1 MQPRQGVIN
10 ASPLGVGVPAPA
22 VRLLR
27 WSLTAR
33 RTSWRSKSRRKSFGT
48 SASICAGFSLASA
61 ALALRPLRRQLLPC
75 CASAEW
81 VQPKKRQ
88 LRGPSN
94 PKRQH
99 GKGRAPT
106 SEDSLQLPCFSM
118 RDPYASLL
126 LHGVKT
132 VETRNHPML
141 RGVVGPCL
149 LHVGHKTMDEGVALE
164 FLWRRGLLEDQDLER
179 MLKPPD
185 GLNRGQVLGLLDLD
199 ATRQYTADELR
210 SPAVQNSVTSE
221 AVGKWATPV
230 LSAWWLQT
238 PLRERGQPGVWTVR
252 LPRSAIPASA
262 LPLFSQPTISDVK
275 SLPLLMVFDLDGVC
289 WSPEM
294 YQTKGGEPYSLV
306 AQGLVKNSRDE
317 EIRLFPAVQAV
328 WKMLHSPEARS
339 RGVRVAVAS
348 SSRRHK
354 AVPLLKTMEI
364 VPGVSMWDVIDPK
377 LFEMYYRRGEGKR
390 PHLEALLSK
399 SAVSPSDVLFVDDA
413 EENVQSVRSL
423 GVQAVHLPQGLT
435 QEAWSLA
442 LESYVKSRAK

>member
-1 MQPRQGVIN
+1 MENEMLADYLQRDAERASGLEDTDEAKSKMQALSDLPSSPVDKGKKAVFSIVKEQLKVVDKGSSCALSDLLGGPEAVARVFTMYQGY
-10 ASPLGVGVPAPA
+10 
-22 VRLLR
+22 
-27 WSLTAR
+27 
-33 RTSWRSKSRRKSFGT
+33 F
-48 SASICAGFSLASA
+48 
-61 ALALRPLRRQLLPC
+61 
-75 CASAEW
+75 
-81 VQPKKRQ
+81 
-88 LRGPSN
+88 
-94 PKRQH
+94 
-99 GKGRAPT
+99 APT
-106 SEDSLQLPCFSM
+106 VLFDARSLC
-118 RDPYASLL
+118 
-126 LHGVKT
+126 
-132 VETRNHPML
+132 
-141 RGVVGPCL
+141 
-149 LHVGHKTMDEGVALE
+149 VALE

-185 GLNRGQVLGLLDLD
+185 GLNRGQVLGLVDLD

-252 LPRSAIPASA
+252 LPRSAIPAPA
-262 LPLFSQPTISDVK
+262 MTLFSQPTISDVE

-289 WSPEM
+289 WSPDM

-306 AQGLVKNSRDE
+306 APGLVKNSKDE

-354 AVPLLKTMEI
+354 AVPLLKAMEI
-364 VPGVSMWDVIDPK
+364 VPGVSMWDVIDPR

-413 EENVQSVRSL
+413 AENVQSVRSL